1 MRKIGIAM
9 IGVFGAAMEEM
20 QVSLTLVLVF
30 FIILLTAIKRPY
42 GEKENGML
50 LQRLEVS
57 TLCLLFLTLWAASV
71 FTVYPRCEV
80 RESESLW
87 WCEMMSILVGLADAA
102 LVVVVILL
110 FVWLKGA
117 NASCLDRCF
126 GKLPAPARDTLTRV
140 GSRVVLR
147 WDMWLGGEA
156 AVQARVRA
164 RTVESRDSSM
174 MDNPFAHRREGG
186 GGGGGTAGT
195 VATLNLHADDTRTG
209 VAAETPAAE
218 LSIEMT
224 AMAQERRKRRSTQ
237 LPANWKKHRT
247 EEGDRYYTND
257 ETYTSQWT
265 PPEGATWSSS
275 EVAGLGVQ

>member
-1 MRKIGIAM
+1 LRKIGIAM
-9 IGVFGAAMEEM
+9 IGVFGAAMDEM
-20 QVSLTLVLVF
+20 QVLLTLVLVF
-30 FIILLTAIKRPY
+30 FVILLTTMTRPY
-42 GEKENGML
+42 GESDNGKL
-50 LQRLEVS
+50 LQRLEVG
-57 TLCLLFLTLWAASV
+57 TLYLLFLTLWAACV
-71 FTVYPRCEV
+71 FSLYPRCEV
-80 RESESLW
+80 REGESLW

-126 GKLPAPARDTLTRV
+126 GKLPAPARETLTRV

-164 RTVESRDSSM
+164 RTVESRDNST

-209 VAAETPAAE
+209 EAAETPAAE

-224 AMAQERRKRRSTQ
+224 AMA
-237 LPANWKKHRT
+237 
-247 EEGDRYYTND
+247 
-257 ETYTSQWT
+257 
-265 PPEGATWSSS
+265 
-275 EVAGLGVQ
+275 

>member
-42 GEKENGML
+42 GENKNGML

-71 FTVYPRCEV
+71 FTVYPHCEV

-126 GKLPAPARDTLTRV
+126 GKLPAPARETLTRV

-147 WDMWLGGEA
+147 RDMWLGGEA

-164 RTVESRDSSM
+164 RTVESRDSST
-174 MDNPFAHRREGG
+174 MDNPFAHRRDGGDGG
-186 GGGGGTAGT
+186 GGGGNEAGT
-195 VATLNLHADDTRTG
+195 LSATSRS
-209 VAAETPAAE
+209 V
-218 LSIEMT
+218 EMV
-224 AMAQERRKRRSTQ
+224 EV
-237 LPANWKKHRT
+237 PVN
-247 EEGDRYYTND
+247 G
-257 ETYTSQWT
+257 
-265 PPEGATWSSS
+265 GA
-275 EVAGLGVQ
+275 GKD